1 MKRRDD
7 SRMYRRVLAAHTSML
22 GARVLLDLANV
33 ADTDFAH
40 FRRRYLI
47 FPLGDD
53 DTGLRKYRDELREVW
68 RLRLGYHR
76 ILDDWTRRHQV
87 SPSEWS
93 IPLWVGERGIV
104 EPNPTHL
111 GLLLTMAIRDNAE
124 GLGFCPNPNC
134 PHPYFAKISRY
145 ATGQLAQ
152 NSRKTN
158 PGALGG
164 AIMGPPGEL
173 RIAPKRAERGTGGHS
188 YGPV

>member
-134 PHPYFAKISRY
+134 PHPYFLRDRKNQSVCDRPACAKFKKNESGRTWWSDHGP
-145 ATGQLAQ
+145 AWRAK
-152 NSRKTN
+152 NRAKASRKRNRRT
-158 PGALGG
+158 
-164 AIMGPPGEL
+164 
-173 RIAPKRAERGTGGHS
+173 
-188 YGPV
+188 